1 MRSYRFDD
9 LTGLESLRLHEEDL
23 PTPQRGELLLRV
35 LAVALNYR
43 DIAMLHGTYPRPPE
57 KGLIP
62 VSDAAAEV
70 VAVGEGVEDVAVGD
84 RVVGVFHPRW
94 FGGPLPAAQAARS
107 YGVGR
112 DGWLTEY
119 KVVSQEAV
127 VALPRG
133 LSAVE
138 AATLPCAAVTA
149 RNALAGPT
157 PVRAG
162 HTVLTLGSGGVSVFA
177 LQHVRAVGARV
188 IATTSS
194 PAKAARLRELG
205 ADAVVDY
212 ASDPGWGS
220 TVRELTGGRG
230 VDRVVE
236 VGGPA
241 TIAQSLAAVAS
252 GGEITLVGF
261 LGTGGAGIDYVD
273 LLRATASVRSVSVG
287 DRVALQEVVRVVA
300 TTGLRPVVDRVFGFD
315 EAPAAFA
322 HLESGR
328 HLGKIVISVHP
339 D

>member
-149 RNALAGPT
+149 WNALSGPA

-188 IATTSS
+188 IATTSGR
-194 PAKAARLRELG
+194 AKAARLRELG

-241 TIAQSLAAVAS
+241 TIAQ
-252 GGEITLVGF
+252 
-261 LGTGGAGIDYVD
+261 
-273 LLRATASVRSVSVG
+273 
-287 DRVALQEVVRVVA
+287 
-300 TTGLRPVVDRVFGFD
+300 
-315 EAPAAFA
+315 
-322 HLESGR
+322 
-328 HLGKIVISVHP
+328 
-339 D
+339 

>member
-35 LAVALNYR
+35 LAVALNHR

-84 RVVGVFHPRW
+84 RVVSVFHPRW
-94 FGGPLPAAQAARS
+94 FGGALPAAQAARS

-149 RNALAGPT
+149 WNALSGPA

-177 LQHVRAVGARV
+177 LQLARAVGTRV

-205 ADAVVDY
+205 ADDVVDY

-261 LGTGGAGIDYVD
+261 LGAGGAGIDYFD

-300 TTGLRPVVDRVFGFD
+300 ATGLRPVVDRVFGFD
-315 EAPAAFA
+315 DAPAAFA